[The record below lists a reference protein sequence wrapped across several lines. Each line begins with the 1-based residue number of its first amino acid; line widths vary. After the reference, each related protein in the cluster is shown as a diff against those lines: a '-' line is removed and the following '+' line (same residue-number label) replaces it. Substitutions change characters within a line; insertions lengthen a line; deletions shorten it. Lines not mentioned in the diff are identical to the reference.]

1 MMSASTVHEF
11 TIQPSDS
18 LEHALQCSGIPAL
31 RLVTV
36 LQTEN
41 IVILSGR
48 LPSYYLKQLAQEA
61 LIPHLG
67 QRVLENRITV
77 IQH

>member
-1 MMSASTVHEF
+1 MMSASTVHEY
-11 TIQPSDS
+11 TIQPVSS
-18 LEHALQCSGIPAL
+18 LEEALNCSGVPAL
-31 RLVTV
+31 KLVAV
-36 LQTEN
+36 LQVEN
-41 IVILSGR
+41 RVILSGR

-61 LIPHLG
+61 VIPHLG

>member
-1 MMSASTVHEF
+1 MMSASTVHEY
-11 TIQPSDS
+11 TIQPVSS
-18 LEHALQCSGIPAL
+18 LEEALKCSGVPAL
-31 RLVTV
+31 KLVAV
-36 LQTEN
+36 LQMEN
-41 IVILSGR
+41 RVILSGR

-61 LIPHLG
+61 VIPHLG

>member
-1 MMSASTVHEF
+1 MMSASTVL
-11 TIQPSDS
+11 PSAGDQDDR
-18 LEHALQCSGIPAL
+18 LVRVLVLSGVPAL

-36 LQTEN
+36 MEQEDM
-41 IVILSGR
+41 VILSGR

>member
-1 MMSASTVHEF
+1 MMSTSTV
-11 TIQPSDS
+11 TMGTGDQDDR
-18 LEHALQCSGIPAL
+18 LVQVLVLSGVPAL

-36 LQTEN
+36 LEQEDM
-41 IVILSGR
+41 VILSGR

-77 IQH
+77 KQH